1 MYSKCIATGSIKQ
14 RDLFFID
21 ILKAT
26 ENKSGIWMI
35 RIRIRNPFVRIRG
48 SRPVSKRHRPGRQP
62 RTITIPSSHEVS
74 KSRQKKCNADIS
86 LKKITWT
93 VLRIKDNWLAPDEG
107 VLLGVLLPE
116 ALHLAL
122 QVGDN
127 KAELPASRPR
137 RTLHS
142 KRYKAVREECGRERL
157 IFYVN
162 KQSV

>member
-1 MYSKCIATGSIKQ
+1 
-14 RDLFFID
+14 
-21 ILKAT
+21 
-26 ENKSGIWMI
+26 MI
-35 RIRIRNPFVRIRG
+35 RIRIRNPFVRIGG
-48 SRPVSKRHRPGRQP
+48 SRSVSKRHGPGRQP
-62 RTITIPSSHEVS
+62 LTITIPPSHEVS

-127 KAELPASRPR
+127 QAEFPTSRPR
-137 RTLHS
+137 RALH
-142 KRYKAVREECGRERL
+142 
-157 IFYVN
+157 
-162 KQSV
+162 